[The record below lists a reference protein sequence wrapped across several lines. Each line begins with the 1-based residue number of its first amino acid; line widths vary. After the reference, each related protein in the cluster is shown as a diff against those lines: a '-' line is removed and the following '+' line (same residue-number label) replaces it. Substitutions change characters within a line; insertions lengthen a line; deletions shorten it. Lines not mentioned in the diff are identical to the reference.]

1 MGDVRGNGLAV
12 WAPARGLVGGVADR
26 AVPLHIFLVA
36 GMHEVDAFAK
46 GLIAVHYGPA
56 EIVRHEPFG
65 GFGFSARNVSKA
77 IVLAT

>member
-1 MGDVRGNGLAV
+1 MNQ
-12 WAPARGLVGGVADR
+12 VGVQVFERDPQH
-26 AVPLHIFLVA
+26 PLHVFPVA

-46 GLIAVHYGPA
+46 GLIAVDYGPA